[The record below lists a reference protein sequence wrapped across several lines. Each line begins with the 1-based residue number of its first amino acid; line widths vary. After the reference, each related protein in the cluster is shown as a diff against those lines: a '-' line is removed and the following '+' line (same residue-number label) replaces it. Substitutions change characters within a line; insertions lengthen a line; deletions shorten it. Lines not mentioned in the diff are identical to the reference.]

1 LPKSKKRAC
10 TFNDDLQKE
19 FKFLKRESLSE
30 ASKLRC
36 DICGARFSIAHGGR
50 ADITQHMHTKKHMD
64 AAKSKC
70 ATPSVSEFFVK
81 QSCESDKVHASEGL
95 FAYHSV
101 IHGHS
106 FRSADCTAKFIKK
119 LYDPKFSSSRTKS
132 ETIKC
137 NVLGPLSEEEVQ
149 HDLYK
154 CSFVTLTVEASNHKD
169 IKLFPV
175 LVRYFKPLEGIK
187 VKITELSSLPGET
200 SDLQTAY
207 ISHVIEKHGLAQKIV
222 ALCVDNTNTNF
233 GGVKRAG
240 KGNIWRKLQ
249 IQLGRDILGI
259 GCNFLSCIGDSIA
272 RQYICHRSGFAH
284 LSFFIPS
291 DIKTQL
297 DTLVKAGDIK
307 ADDFYCA
314 VRSFYSA
321 SVDYFDN
328 WSCSLENTKE
338 LEWVLLRSFPEWRDI
353 QSSLSNFYSKIPA
366 LTSVDKT
373 MLFDE
378 WACAKNIVTCHIIE
392 WNKNKVAVSDRWRDV
407 FSEMGSK
414 SLNFGVL
421 SLAVEF
427 VLCLPGTSAPV
438 ERVFSL
444 MNASWTDE
452 KSRQSVTTMKAML
465 FVRINFGL
473 DCSAFY
479 DKLLKDKRTLAKIG
493 SSEKY
498 KTATVNDAVAPS
510 CSH

>member
-1 LPKSKKRAC
+1 MQARL
-10 TFNDDLQKE
+10 E
-19 FKFLKRESLSE
+19 ES
-30 ASKLRC
+30 
-36 DICGARFSIAHGGR
+36 
-50 ADITQHMHTKKHMD
+50 
-64 AAKSKC
+64 
-70 ATPSVSEFFVK
+70 
-81 QSCESDKVHASEGL
+81 
-95 FAYHSV
+95 
-101 IHGHS
+101 
-106 FRSADCTAKFIKK
+106 
-119 LYDPKFSSSRTKS
+119 
-132 ETIKC
+132 
-137 NVLGPLSEEEVQ
+137 
-149 HDLYK
+149 
-154 CSFVTLTVEASNHKD
+154 
-169 IKLFPV
+169 
-175 LVRYFKPLEGIK
+175 
-187 VKITELSSLPGET
+187 
-200 SDLQTAY
+200 
-207 ISHVIEKHGLAQKIV
+207 
-222 ALCVDNTNTNF
+222 
-233 GGVKRAG
+233 
-240 KGNIWRKLQ
+240 
-249 IQLGRDILGI
+249 
-259 GCNFLSCIGDSIA
+259 
-272 RQYICHRSGFAH
+272 
-284 LSFFIPS
+284 FIPS

-297 DTLVKAGDIK
+297 DTLVEAGDIK
-307 ADDFYCA
+307 ADNFYCA

-321 SVDYFDN
+321 SVDYLDN

-338 LEWVLLRSFPEWRDI
+338 LEWVLLRSVPEWRNI
-353 QSSLSNFYSKIPA
+353 QSSLSNFYSRIPA
-366 LTSVDKT
+366 LTSVDET

-378 WACAKNIVTCHIIE
+378 WACAKNIVTCHITE
-392 WNKNKVAVSDRWRDV
+392 WNKNKVAVSDRWTDV